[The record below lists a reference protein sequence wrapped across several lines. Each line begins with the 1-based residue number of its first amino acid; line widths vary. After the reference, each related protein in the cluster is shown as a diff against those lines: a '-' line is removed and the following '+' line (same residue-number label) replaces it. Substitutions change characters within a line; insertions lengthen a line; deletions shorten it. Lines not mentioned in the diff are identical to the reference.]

1 MATHS
6 SILAWKILW
15 TEEHRITKSW
25 TQLSN
30 WAHTL
35 YTILRRPCS
44 TGFCLSSLKHAD
56 QLVLVLM
63 LPSFLFWPTYP
74 YVYPCLCL
82 VAQLC
87 STLGDPMDCSP
98 PGSSVHGDF
107 PGKNTGVGCHA
118 FFQGIPP
125 TWGSNPGLLQAD
137 SWLSEPPRLRN
148 TAIFKGMLEKETA
161 TQSSILAWR
170 IPWTEEPRSLQSMGS
185 QRAGHNWATSLS
197 LLRVC
202 IPLNTSIF
210 NIFLLKL
217 LGIY

>member
-98 PGSSVHGDF
+98 PGSSVHGDS
-107 PGKNTGVGCHA
+107 PGKNTGVG
-118 FFQGIPP
+118 
-125 TWGSNPGLLQAD
+125 
-137 SWLSEPPRLRN
+137 
-148 TAIFKGMLEKETA
+148 
-161 TQSSILAWR
+161 
-170 IPWTEEPRSLQSMGS
+170 
-185 QRAGHNWATSLS
+185 SLS
-197 LLRVC
+197 LLQG
-202 IPLNTSIF
+202 IFQTQELNWG
-210 NIFLLKL
+210 LLHGRQILYQLSSGKALFSNYKL
-217 LGIY
+217 S